1 MSEEF
6 KFDEIG
12 YWSEIKLE
20 IINDYAKE
28 YMKILSKQNFLKPI
42 YVDAFS
48 GAGKH
53 LSKVSKKEISGSPQ
67 NALAISPPFKE
78 YHFIDMNA
86 AKLDY
91 LKESVEDRDSVFFYN
106 GDCNQVLIE
115 KIFPTITYKDYKRA
129 LCLLDPY
136 GLQLDWKV
144 IQQAGK
150 SGVME
155 IFLNFP
161 VLDMQRNV
169 IWEKYKD
176 VSRYNLNRMN
186 VFWGDE
192 SWKNIAYEEEQTL
205 FGDEKVKTKPDIIIK
220 AFQERLKDVAGFKY
234 VPEPMAMR
242 NTKGN
247 IVYYLYF
254 ASCNATANKIV
265 EYIFTKN
272 RDRRS

>member
-91 LKESVEDRDSVFFYN
+91 LKESVEDRDSVSFYK

-169 IWEKYKD
+169 IWE
-176 VSRYNLNRMN
+176 
-186 VFWGDE
+186 
-192 SWKNIAYEEEQTL
+192 L
-205 FGDEKVKTKPDIIIK
+205 F
-220 AFQERLKDVAGFKY
+220 
-234 VPEPMAMR
+234 
-242 NTKGN
+242 
-247 IVYYLYF
+247 
-254 ASCNATANKIV
+254 
-265 EYIFTKN
+265 
-272 RDRRS
+272 